1 MTNKKGLITID
12 ASNLPPEPIMLETKT
27 GNRESLAPELQTSG
41 WINTLE
47 SITLASLLG
56 KVVVLHSF
64 QMLCPGCV
72 QVGIP
77 QAQRIYEEFDPE
89 KVAVIGLHTVFEHHS
104 VMGKE
109 ALEVFVHE
117 YRLRFPIGIDKYGD
131 HDQRLPLTMHA
142 YQMQGTPTL
151 ILIDKAGKLRLHKFG
166 HISDLTLGYSIGT
179 LLSEKIVPTDA
190 SIELQKNTAI
200 CDENGCKI

>member
-1 MTNKKGLITID
+1 MTNKKGLTTI
-12 ASNLPPEPIMLETKT
+12 ATSNLPLEPIMLDTKT
-27 GNRESLAPELQTSG
+27 DNRESLAPELQTSG
-41 WINTLE
+41 WINTSE
-47 SITLASLLG
+47 SITLTSLLG

-77 QAQRIYEEFDPE
+77 QAQKIYEEFDPE

-104 VMGKE
+104 VMGQE

-117 YRLRFPIGIDKYGD
+117 YRIRFPIGIDKYGD
-131 HDQRLPLTMHA
+131 HDQRLPLTMRA
-142 YQMQGTPTL
+142 YKMQGTPTL

-179 LLSEKIVPTDA
+179 LLSEKIVSTGTPIESQTNTD
-190 SIELQKNTAI
+190 I

>member
-1 MTNKKGLITID
+1 
-12 ASNLPPEPIMLETKT
+12 MLETKT
-27 GNRESLAPELQTSG
+27 YSSEDLAPELQTSS
-41 WINTLE
+41 WLNTTQ
-47 SITLASLLG
+47 SITLASLRG

-77 QAQRIYEEFDPE
+77 QAQKIFEEFDPE

-104 VMGKE
+104 VMGRD

-131 HDQRLPLTMHA
+131 QQQRLPLTMQA
-142 YQMQGTPTL
+142 YNMQGTPTL
-151 ILIDKAGKLRLHKFG
+151 ILIDKSGKLRLHKFG
-166 HISDLTLGYSIGT
+166 HISDLILGVSIGT
-179 LLSEKIVPTDA
+179 LLSEKISHTETSKD
-190 SIELQKNTAI
+190 SNIRDTN
-200 CDENGCKI
+200 CDENGCSV

>member
-1 MTNKKGLITID
+1 
-12 ASNLPPEPIMLETKT
+12 MLDIKT
-27 GNRESLAPELQTSG
+27 DNRESLAPELQTSG
-41 WINTLE
+41 WINTSE
-47 SITLASLLG
+47 SITLTSLLG

-77 QAQRIYEEFDPE
+77 QAQKIYEEFDPE

-104 VMGKE
+104 VMGQE

-117 YRLRFPIGIDKYGD
+117 YRIRFPIGIDKYGD
-131 HDQRLPLTMHA
+131 HDQGLPLTMRA

-166 HISDLTLGYSIGT
+166 HISDLTLGYAIGT
-179 LLSEKIVPTDA
+179 LLSEKIVSTGT
-190 SIELQKNTAI
+190 SIESQTNTDI

>member
-1 MTNKKGLITID
+1 MTNKEGLTTID
-12 ASNLPPEPIMLETKT
+12 TRNLPPELIMLNTKT
-27 GNRESLAPELQTSG
+27 DNRESLAPELQTSG
-41 WINTLE
+41 WINTSE

-77 QAQRIYEEFDPE
+77 QAQKIYEEFDPE

-104 VMGKE
+104 VMGQE

-117 YRLRFPIGIDKYGD
+117 YRIRFPIGIDKYGD
-131 HDQRLPLTMHA
+131 HDQRLPLTMRA

-179 LLSEKIVPTDA
+179 LLSEKIVSTAPPVESQTNTD
-190 SIELQKNTAI
+190 I
-200 CDENGCKI
+200 CDKNGCKI